1 MDMALDE
8 PDDNLVSLEC
18 EGIPFQYEKQLKPF
32 IENSKIDYIK
42 TFWGEGLTIRS
53 YAGGC

>member
-1 MDMALDE
+1 MDMALEE
-8 PDDNLVSLEC
+8 PDDALVSLDY
-18 EGIPFQYEKQLKPF
+18 EGIPFQHEEHLKPYVK
-32 IENSKIDYIK
+32 NAMIDYIK